1 MRNDDYKML
10 SGLDLVMMEFPE
22 EQFIIQDIVPKGLV
36 ILSSEMAAP
45 ARSLAMDMCLRVVTG
60 EKLWKMDTRQGAV
73 LYMIHQHTLATVRNL
88 ITDMTVRI
96 PDDLYVGVMEE
107 SSLELALIGI
117 KTFVQDHSNA
127 AMVVIELNAPVEQYE
142 DAVYVS
148 GELERYFRALKDE
161 ALKYGMAIA
170 VILCS
175 EYYPVSHSKTQ
186 DEDKV
191 CITDKADGHIDMCIL
206 DAEDREA
213 ILRVVTPPMA
223 PRLWSFGFDTKRRRW
238 EQENAGDHQ

>member
-1 MRNDDYKML
+1 ML

-36 ILSSEMAAP
+36 ILSSEMASP

-96 PDDLYVGVMEE
+96 PDGLYVGVMEE

-142 DAVYVS
+142 DAVYAS

-206 DAEDREA
+206 DAEDPEA

-223 PRLWSFGFDTKRRRW
+223 PRLWSIGFDTKLRRW
-238 EQENAGDHQ
+238 EEENAGDHQ

>member
-60 EKLWKMDTRQGAV
+60 EKLWKMDARHGAV

-96 PDDLYVGVMEE
+96 PDG
-107 SSLELALIGI
+107 
-117 KTFVQDHSNA
+117 
-127 AMVVIELNAPVEQYE
+127 
-142 DAVYVS
+142 
-148 GELERYFRALKDE
+148 
-161 ALKYGMAIA
+161 
-170 VILCS
+170 
-175 EYYPVSHSKTQ
+175 
-186 DEDKV
+186 
-191 CITDKADGHIDMCIL
+191 
-206 DAEDREA
+206 
-213 ILRVVTPPMA
+213 
-223 PRLWSFGFDTKRRRW
+223 
-238 EQENAGDHQ
+238 

>member
-96 PDDLYVGVMEE
+96 PDGLYVGVMEE

-117 KTFVQDHSNA
+117 KTFVQDHRNA

-142 DAVYVS
+142 DAVYVHS
-148 GELERYFRALKDE
+148 ELERYFRVLKDE
-161 ALKYGMAIA
+161 ALKHAMAVV

-175 EYYPVSHSKTQ
+175 EYYPVSHWRYGEP
-186 DEDKV
+186 D
-191 CITDKADGHIDMCIL
+191 CPCA
-206 DAEDREA
+206 
-213 ILRVVTPPMA
+213 
-223 PRLWSFGFDTKRRRW
+223 F
-238 EQENAGDHQ
+238 

>member
-1 MRNDDYKML
+1 ML

-73 LYMIHQHTLATVRNL
+73 LYMIHHHTLATVRNL

-96 PDDLYVGVMEE
+96 PDGLYVGVMEE

-223 PRLWSFGFDTKRRRW
+223 PRLWSIGFDTKRRRW
-238 EQENAGDHQ
+238 EEENAGDHQ